1 MGDTPPYSRAIL
13 NFVSFSPNWIPNVPS
28 KLFRTNTFLFAG
40 FLVFLGTYEGIA
52 QGNNL
57 ASTREWYDRETIYM
71 LGPTRYVR
79 NNVVYAGA
87 PNLQREFSIS
97 PAGMNLY
104 IRSRRNRNIALVVSL
119 VGSAGSIYSLV
130 TGNRDAPRTFFWVSL
145 GTGLVSTTLGTRAN
159 TQLNQAVWQRNRD
172 ALILLENKP

>member
-1 MGDTPPYSRAIL
+1 MDYYPPYYRAIL
-13 NFVSFSPNWIPNVPS
+13 NFVSFSPNWIRDVPS
-28 KLFRTNTFLFAG
+28 KILPTSTFLFAG
-40 FLVFLGTYEGIA
+40 LLILLGTYEGTA
-52 QGNNL
+52 QGNPQ

-87 PNLQREFSIS
+87 PNLRREFSIS
-97 PAGMNLY
+97 PAGMDLY

-130 TGNRDAPRTFFWVSL
+130 TGNRDALRTFFWVSL
-145 GTGLVSTTLGTRAN
+145 GTGVVSTTLGTRAN

-172 ALILLENKP
+172 ALILMENQK

>member
-1 MGDTPPYSRAIL
+1 
-13 NFVSFSPNWIPNVPS
+13 
-28 KLFRTNTFLFAG
+28 
-40 FLVFLGTYEGIA
+40 
-52 QGNNL
+52 
-57 ASTREWYDRETIYM
+57 M

-87 PNLQREFSIS
+87 PNLRREFSIS
-97 PAGMNLY
+97 PAGMDLY

-130 TGNRDAPRTFFWVSL
+130 TGNRDALRTFFWVSL
-145 GTGLVSTTLGTRAN
+145 GTGVVSTTLGTRAN

-172 ALILLENKP
+172 ALILMENQPQK